1 MGGDGVEPPPIQP
14 KTPISR
20 PKQFAN
26 QEQDKNGVRRKNL
39 YIEFIRWAKDYNNK
53 NIFGSNFDKDIFNGS
68 YPFVPEE
75 MRYFYRLAD
84 PTLCILAG
92 GLTFFPVIQ
101 LRKLNS
107 ENKHLDQYMIFAAT
121 NDDMRVFSNVDKRV
135 YLATEQNGEIVL
147 TKPLANTFD
156 TYIQTMIDKGDILN
170 GPREDTTLE
179 YAEDLV

>member
-1 MGGDGVEPPPIQP
+1 
-14 KTPISR
+14 
-20 PKQFAN
+20 
-26 QEQDKNGVRRKNL
+26 
-39 YIEFIRWAKDYNNK
+39 
-53 NIFGSNFDKDIFNGS
+53 
-68 YPFVPEE
+68 
-75 MRYFYRLAD
+75 
-84 PTLCILAG
+84 
-92 GLTFFPVIQ
+92 
-101 LRKLNS
+101 
-107 ENKHLDQYMIFAAT
+107 MIFAAT